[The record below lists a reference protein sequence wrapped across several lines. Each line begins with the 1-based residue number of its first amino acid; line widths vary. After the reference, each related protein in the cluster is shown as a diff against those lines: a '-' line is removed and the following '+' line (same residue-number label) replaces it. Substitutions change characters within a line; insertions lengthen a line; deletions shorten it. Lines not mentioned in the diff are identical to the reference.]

1 MLDAGGSAVAIDVAE
16 QIMAQLT
23 WEVEQTGYK
32 VGPVITPGTEVWD
45 LDVRCAASRLDRSGT
60 V

>member
-45 LDVRCAASRLDRSGT
+45 LDVRCAASR
-60 V
+60 